1 MLLEHLPFEGGLEL
15 IAVGCAVAFDR
26 FECGKCLKSRLKIEN
41 DGKGAYGKD
50 VLDNGNYRVKLHPH
64 PSPMSG
70 DQTDTEMVENVQC

>member
-1 MLLEHLPFEGGLEL
+1 MLSGALWHLIDLN
-15 IAVGCAVAFDR
+15 AVNGF
-26 FECGKCLKSRLKIEN
+26 KSRLKIEN